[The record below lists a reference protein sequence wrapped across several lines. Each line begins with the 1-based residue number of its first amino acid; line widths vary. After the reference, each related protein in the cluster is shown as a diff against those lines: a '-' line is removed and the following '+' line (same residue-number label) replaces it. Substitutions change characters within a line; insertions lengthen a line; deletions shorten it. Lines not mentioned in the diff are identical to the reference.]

1 MKIWNF
7 TNGWLASTVMARR
20 LSLLLVAAALPVS
33 VAFAREREPVSLEML
48 EYLGTYE
55 VTGKNGVDPTQLE
68 KVDDEEL
75 RSKKSPESGTPS
87 GSGKDKNVKQKSGDR
102 NGR

>member
-1 MKIWNF
+1 M
-7 TNGWLASTVMARR
+7 ASL
-20 LSLLLVAAALPVS
+20 LSLLLVVAALPLS

-48 EYLGTYE
+48 EYLGTFE
-55 VTGKNGVDPTQLE
+55 VSGKNGVDPTQLE
-68 KVDDEEL
+68 QVGEDDL
-75 RSKKSPESGTPS
+75 RTKKTPESGVPS